1 MPRSSKR
8 PLTQLPRLSE
18 TWLIATAQLRT
29 WIAPPDE
36 TPYRP
41 YMVLVLSADEGS
53 VRGSQMTPALPTDN
67 EVWEAL
73 SEAMRQPMPDSG
85 KPGIPQRIIVPDSA
99 LAQAIVPSLAEAQLE
114 VDVYEHPLPDEVN
127 EIIRELED
135 HLRRDKPENPALV
148 AVAGV
153 TPELLGSF
161 YAAAADY
168 YRAAPWI
175 HLNNY
180 QVIALRHPAEKEY
193 RYAMSMGQGGIE
205 YGLAKYLRWEDVV
218 RQFTEDDNPLE
229 MLPPG
234 GLHSLFYDTITK
246 VPFDDLDAIEQ
257 NHWDIA
263 TPEAYPLPFVIE
275 KAGQVRRP
283 THQEL
288 LWYEAALR
296 AIPVIV
302 RDYLKSNGRG
312 DYEPIE
318 MALDVPTH
326 TGTIAVAVKYPAGEI
341 PLAEQPAQRLTWPAP
356 DEEEPDEPIF
366 DRRIM
371 EKMMQQLGQ
380 QVGGENQWDDP
391 DLERAQELMYQ
402 AFEEPNPGKRIALA
416 HEALSISPNCADAYV
431 LLAEEEADTIQR
443 ALEYYQQGVAA
454 GERALGKVA
463 DPAASSGD
471 FFEENVGDFWGI
483 LETRPYMRARQGLAD
498 VLWRLKRQDEA
509 LGHYREMLRLNP
521 GDNQGIRYLLLV
533 LLLEIGRADEAA
545 ELLKEYADEWS
556 AVWLYTRALLEFR
569 QHGASTRANKALG
582 DALKENLHVPAYLI
596 GKKRIPNNRPPL
608 IGMGDEDEAIAYAS
622 DHLNHWRRTPGAIE
636 WLSAARP
643 PRARQSSAKPAKSKS
658 KRPSTRPRKG
668 R

>member
-1 MPRSSKR
+1 MPRSLKR

-41 YMVLVLSADEGS
+41 YVVLVLSADVGA
-53 VRGSQMTPALPTDN
+53 VRGSQMTPASPTPA
-67 EVWEAL
+67 EIWEAL
-73 SEAMRQPMPDSG
+73 SQAMRQPMPDSG
-85 KPGIPQRIIVPDSA
+85 KPGVPQRIIVPDSA
-99 LAQAIVPSLAEAQLE
+99 LAEAVMSGLAETELE
-114 VDVYEHPLPDEVN
+114 MDVYEQPLPDEVN
-127 EIIRELED
+127 EIIRDLED
-135 HLRRDKPENPALV
+135 HLRGDKPENPALV
-148 AVAGV
+148 AVPSV
-153 TPELLGSF
+153 TPELLGGF

-168 YRAAPWI
+168 NRAAPWI

-180 QVIALRHPAEKEY
+180 QVIAVRHPAEKEY

-205 YGLAKYLRWEDVV
+205 YGLAIYLRWEDVV

-234 GLHSLFYDTITK
+234 GLHSLFYDTIVK
-246 VPFDDLDAIEQ
+246 VPFDDLDAIEK

-283 THQEL
+283 TRQEL
-288 LWYEAALR
+288 EWYEAALR
-296 AIPVIV
+296 AIPIFV
-302 RDYLKSNGRG
+302 RDYLKPNGRG
-312 DYEPIE
+312 DYEPVE
-318 MALDVPTH
+318 LTLDVPTH
-326 TGTIAVAVKYPAGEI
+326 AGTIAVAVKYPAGEI
-341 PLAEQPAQRLTWPAP
+341 PLAEQPAQRLAWSSPN
-356 DEEEPDEPIF
+356 EEEPDEPVF

-380 QVGGENQWDDP
+380 QVGAASELGDP
-391 DLERAQELMYQ
+391 ELERAQELMYQ

-443 ALEYYQQGVAA
+443 ALEYYQQGVMA
-454 GERALGKVA
+454 GERALGKA
-463 DPAASSGD
+463 
-471 FFEENVGDFWGI
+471 FFEENAGDFWAI

-636 WLSAARP
+636 WLSATRP
-643 PRARQSSAKPAKSKS
+643 PRAKPSRAKPTKPKAN
-658 KRPSTRPRKG
+658 RTSTHPRK
-668 R
+668 RR

>member
-1 MPRSSKR
+1 MPRTSKR

-29 WIAPPDE
+29 WIAPENE

-41 YMVLVLSADEGS
+41 YMVLILSADAGS
-53 VRGSQMTPALPTDN
+53 VRGSQMTPASPTPGEIWD
-67 EVWEAL
+67 AL
-73 SEAMRQPMPDSG
+73 SQAMRQPMSDSG
-85 KPGIPQRIIVPDSA
+85 KPGIPQRIIVPDA
-99 LAQAIVPSLAEAQLE
+99 VLAEAVMSGLAGSELE
-114 VDVYEHPLPDEVN
+114 MDVYEHPLPDEVN

-135 HLRRDKPENPALV
+135 HMRGDKPENPALV
-148 AVAGV
+148 SVPGV

-193 RYAMSMGQGGIE
+193 HYAMSMGQAGIE

-218 RQFTEDDNPLE
+218 NQFTEDDNPME

-257 NHWDIA
+257 HHWDIA

-275 KAGQVRRP
+275 KAGQIRRP
-283 THQEL
+283 TRQEL
-288 LWYEAALR
+288 EWYEAALR
-296 AIPVIV
+296 AIPLLV
-302 RDYLKSNGRG
+302 RDYLKPKGRG
-312 DYEPIE
+312 DDEPVE
-318 MALDVPTH
+318 MTREVPSLA
-326 TGTIAVAVKYPAGEI
+326 GIIAVSVKYPAGEI
-341 PLAEQPAQRLTWPAP
+341 PLAEQPAQRLTWSAP
-356 DEEEPDEPIF
+356 DEEEPDEPMF
-366 DRRIM
+366 DRRMM
-371 EKMMQQLGQ
+371 EKMMQQLGAQ
-380 QVGGENQWDDP
+380 AGRVSEFGDP
-391 DLERAQELMYQ
+391 ELERAQELMYQ

-454 GERALGKVA
+454 GERALGRE
-463 DPAASSGD
+463 
-471 FFEENVGDFWGI
+471 FFAENAGDFWAI
-483 LETRPYMRARQGLAD
+483 LETRPYMRARAGLAD

-509 LGHYREMLRLNP
+509 LEHYREMLRLNP
-521 GDNQGIRYLLLV
+521 NDNQGIRYLLLV
-533 LLLEIGRADEAA
+533 LLLEMEREGEAMA
-545 ELLKEYADEWS
+545 LLKQYADEWS

-569 QHGASTRANKALG
+569 KQDASLQANKALA
-582 DALKENLHVPAYLI
+582 DALKENPHVPAYLT
-596 GKKRIPNNRPPL
+596 GKKRMPNTRPPL
-608 IGMGDEDEAIAYAS
+608 IGMGDENEAIAYAS

-636 WLSAARP
+636 WLSMAKPSRTK
-643 PRARQSSAKPAKSKS
+643 SSGTKPAKPKARSGS
-658 KRPSTRPRKG
+658 HSHKRR
-668 R
+668 